1 MYKHTLLK
9 VNQFESF
16 IAKPIYCTFANQ
28 THNENYSYSLRWV
41 FMLQHL
47 MVYLIF
53 FFFPEKHI
61 VQPKMC
67 PTCPVPNLVN
77 TPLIT
82 SCYKN

>member
-16 IAKPIYCTFANQ
+16 IAKPIYCTFAKQ

-53 FFFPEKHI
+53 FFFPEKHSATQNVSHMPCSKSSKYTTNYI
-61 VQPKMC
+61 
-67 PTCPVPNLVN
+67 L
-77 TPLIT
+77 L
-82 SCYKN
+82 